1 MSAEIVF
8 YTNPNSRGR
17 IARWMLEEVAAPYR
31 TEILDYGSSM
41 KSQGYLTINPMGKVP
56 ALRHGA
62 AVVTE
67 TAAICTYLAD
77 AFPAAKLAP
86 QVDARAAYYRWFFF
100 GAGPLEAAVID
111 TALQVDLPEDK
122 RSMVGYGS
130 LATVL
135 DVLQVEVSDHPYLAG
150 DSFSAADL
158 FVGSQ
163 LAWGMHFGLIEKR
176 PAFTDYWTR
185 ISDRPA
191 YRRAAELDDAA
202 RETQTG

>member
-1 MSAEIVF
+1 MSDEIVF

-17 IARWMLEEVAAPYR
+17 TVRWMLEEVAAPYR
-31 TEILDYGSSM
+31 TEVLDYGGPM
-41 KSQGYLTINPMGKVP
+41 KSQSYLAINPMGKVP
-56 ALRHGA
+56 ALCHGT

-77 AFPAAKLAP
+77 AFPDAELAP
-86 QVDARAAYYRWFFF
+86 PADARAAYYRWFFF

-111 TALQVDLPEDK
+111 TALQVNVPEDK

-135 DVLQVEVSDHPYLAG
+135 DVLQAEVLAQPYLAG
-150 DSFSAADL
+150 DRFSAADL

-163 LAWGMHFGLIEKR
+163 LAWGMHFGLVEKR
-176 PAFTDYWTR
+176 SAFTDYWRR

-191 YRRAAELDDAA
+191 YRRATELDGVAGEA
-202 RETQTG
+202 QAE